1 MLHVTGELNVAHNA
15 TNGQVVAVLIGN
27 AGFNSRFVAESSS
40 PTGTTGVTGTL
51 NAGTTTGSFTVQYSE
66 ATGTSVTTLANYGL
80 DVDNNGV
87 VDITAIAVP
96 LTGIDNP
103 LFPTRVTVDFTTGDP
118 LLVPGTATRLNVSNV
133 LDLAGNVISP
143 NLTCI
148 AVVGLTP
155 SAP

>member
-1 MLHVTGELNVAHNA
+1 LAVTRELNVAHNA
-15 TNGQVVAVLIGN
+15 TNVKVVAALN
-27 AGFNSRFVAESSS
+27 DHAGFNSRFVADSST
-40 PTGTTGVTGTL
+40 PTGTMDNTGTL
-51 NAGTTTGSFTVQYSE
+51 SACSTTNRFIVQYSE
-66 ATGTSVTTLANYGL
+66 ATGTSVTALANYGL

-87 VDITAIAVP
+87 VDITAISVP

-143 NLTCI
+143 DLTCI
-148 AVVGLTP
+148 AVAGLTP